1 MAKLT
6 REQKIEIYKKR
17 KSGESIVDLS
27 KQYDINY
34 GNVKY
39 LVKLIDRH
47 GEDILRKDK
56 NKKDK
61 NNYYSPK
68 LKIEIINKVLL
79 EKRSVEST
87 AVIYGLSSAGMLMN

>member
-17 KSGESIVDLS
+17 KAGESIMALS

-56 NKKDK
+56 NKQGITGKEICEI
-61 NNYYSPK
+61 NCSNIRIIIGRYVNK
-68 LKIEIINKVLL
+68 LDQIL
-79 EKRSVEST
+79 
-87 AVIYGLSSAGMLMN
+87 